1 MTWVFDPAGNKS
13 RTIEMPSAASVPK
26 LMSVTRMS
34 TAWPSETKY
43 SSSAR
48 EAISCTSNPSEKGE
62 AATLSMSA
70 AAHSALSSTMQ
81 TV

>member
-1 MTWVFDPAGNKS
+1 MTWVFEPAGNRS
-13 RTIEMPSAASVPK
+13 RTMEMPSAASVPK
-26 LMSVTRMS
+26 LMSVMRIS
-34 TAWPSETKY
+34 IARPSETKD

-48 EAISCTSNPSEKGE
+48 EAISCMTKPSEKGE